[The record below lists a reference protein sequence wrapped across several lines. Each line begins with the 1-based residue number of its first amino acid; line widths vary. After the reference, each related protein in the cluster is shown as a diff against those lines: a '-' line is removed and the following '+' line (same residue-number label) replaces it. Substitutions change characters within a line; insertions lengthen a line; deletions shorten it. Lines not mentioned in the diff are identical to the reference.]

1 MPLSSNGL
9 KRSRVFKIRC
19 ENPEAISEACRLR
32 TVLRGRRFGYVASI
46 GLPITNHFSPLSAA
60 PAAPRCASRISSLY
74 YARPHR
80 ALRSRPRPRI
90 WLGGV
95 LEYWSVGV
103 LRFVRIAPRL
113 RRLAGALNASIFGCG
128 GSQLTD

>member
-1 MPLSSNGL
+1 MGL
-9 KRSRVFKIRC
+9 KDLEFFKIRC
-19 ENPEAISEACRLR
+19 ENPEAISQAWRLR

-46 GLPITNHFSPLSAA
+46 GPPITNHFSPLSAA
-60 PAAPRCASRISSLY
+60 PAAPRFASRISSLY

-80 ALRSRPRPRI
+80 ALRPRPRRRPCPRI
-90 WLGGV
+90 RLGGV

-103 LRFVRIAPRL
+103 LRFVRIAPRD
-113 RRLAGALNASIFGCG
+113 AGLEVLLTRQFWAAG